1 MGSSAGSWRRPED
14 SEREETDSEPQAPRL
29 DSLSVLW
36 KNAVGFWIL
45 GLCNNF
51 SYVVML
57 SAAHDILKQEQAS
70 GNQSRVEP
78 GPTPMPHNSSSRF
91 DCNSI
96 STAAVLLADIL
107 PTLVI
112 KLLAPLGL
120 HLLPYRSG
128 SGWQEE
134 GRVGGSRSLEKLAW
148 RWPSEFLL
156 ISSQPPGAC
165 QWSLFCWKLCSGCL
179 LSVSG
184 VKPVWSGFG
193 QHLIRARG
201 GHLPLTDR
209 LLPQC
214 RDLMVVFR
222 YWGCRASWI
231 AVLPGTHPGWPLP
244 AAHPAFYVG
253 DPCSAASQLFLVAHI
268 S

>member
-1 MGSSAGSWRRPED
+1 MGNFVGSWRHLQD
-14 SEREETDSEPQAPRL
+14 SEREETDSEPHARPMDGQSAQ
-29 DSLSVLW
+29 W

-70 GNQSRVEP
+70 GNQSHVEP

-134 GRVGGSRSLEKLAW
+134 GREGR
-148 RWPSEFLL
+148 
-156 ISSQPPGAC
+156 
-165 QWSLFCWKLCSGCL
+165 
-179 LSVSG
+179 
-184 VKPVWSGFG
+184 
-193 QHLIRARG
+193 
-201 GHLPLTDR
+201 
-209 LLPQC
+209 
-214 RDLMVVFR
+214 
-222 YWGCRASWI
+222 
-231 AVLPGTHPGWPLP
+231 
-244 AAHPAFYVG
+244 
-253 DPCSAASQLFLVAHI
+253 
-268 S
+268 